1 MRVDLKVGLFD
12 FFNERKVK
20 MEKKRG
26 VMASKVAFMF
36 GMALALVST
45 GAMAAMTADAMG
57 TGICSLVTILTGKWL
72 LGFAVLSVIG
82 AGVALL
88 FGGEMTDGLKKVA
101 TIIAIVGLILAASSI
116 LTTVFGAFG
125 GAATCG

>member
-1 MRVDLKVGLFD
+1 
-12 FFNERKVK
+12 

-26 VMASKVAFMF
+26 FTSNKTAMFFGLVLVM
-36 GMALALVST
+36 VST

-72 LGFAVLSVIG
+72 LGFAVLAVIG

-88 FGGEMTDGLKKVA
+88 FGGEMTDGLKKIA
-101 TIIAIVGLILAASSI
+101 TIIAIIGLILAASSI

-125 GAATCG
+125 GAASCG